1 MRPHV
6 QIINASTVVSDDDLR
21 DYTEA
26 LQIQVTEHFSPAW
39 NCNAVLTFVPKGQTP
54 DPKQWWLTVLDDVP
68 QGDFLGYHDVTPTGL
83 PVGKVFAKL
92 DLQYGDSVS
101 VTLSHELVELL
112 ADPSCTDCMST
123 WQGNLIYAKETAD
136 ACEADNLG
144 YEITIKSGRKILVS
158 DFVLPAYFCD
168 EQTEGTTPKYDFCGH
183 ITKPFQILPG
193 GYMSYLDTSKGEGW
207 KEFTADD
214 HNVASRKPVGSR
226 YERRRRLHQTGQA
239 PKLSTVKL

>member
-68 QGDFLGYHDVTPTGL
+68 QGDFLGY
-83 PVGKVFAKL
+83 
-92 DLQYGDSVS
+92 
-101 VTLSHELVELL
+101 
-112 ADPSCTDCMST
+112 
-123 WQGNLIYAKETAD
+123 QGNLIYAKETAD